1 MTDDDV
7 TMPFYIILILCS
19 TLGVELVRG
28 YGASGF
34 LGEPIN
40 SISHRSV
47 KKISN
52 DKNQMPAERYSSMS
66 MVSKLKL
73 KE

>member
-19 TLGVELVRG
+19 TLGVELERG

-40 SISHRSV
+40 YISHRSV
-47 KKISN
+47 KKI
-52 DKNQMPAERYSSMS
+52 
-66 MVSKLKL
+66 
-73 KE
+73 